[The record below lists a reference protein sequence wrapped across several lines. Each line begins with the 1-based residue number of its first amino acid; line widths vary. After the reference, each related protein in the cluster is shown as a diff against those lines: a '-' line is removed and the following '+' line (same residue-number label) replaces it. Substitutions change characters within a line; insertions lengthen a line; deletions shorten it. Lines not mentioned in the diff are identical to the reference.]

1 MRKLPKYPKGLKAR
15 LNRARKK
22 AEREKA
28 IVDRK
33 KDIARDQAELK
44 RLTSGRKSKK

>member
-1 MRKLPKYPKGLKAR
+1 MKKLPRYPKGLKAR

-28 IVDRK
+28 IADRK
-33 KDIARDQAELK
+33 KEITSMQAELK
-44 RLTSGRKSKK
+44 RLTSGRKSKR